1 VQACREKATSGLR
14 PYVPE
19 SVTDAD
25 IIAMFAKGNDVQLLS
40 QSVPDTTSDRV
51 LIDVTLRVMSDA
63 GEETVQRSWEFE
75 RIEGAWRMTE
85 LPECF

>member
-1 VQACREKATSGLR
+1 
-14 PYVPE
+14 
-19 SVTDAD
+19 
-25 IIAMFAKGNDVQLLS
+25 
-40 QSVPDTTSDRV
+40 